1 MRKAVRLVFKPGS
14 HEEIDG
20 QLFAAMVR
28 KAKGPEPPDDE
39 LLLNRLSS
47 ISAQHIADSRPLV
60 EKMATNGFKTHHTV
74 PMLQKAS
81 LNRSTLAPEAS

>member
-39 LLLNRLSS
+39 LLLNRPSNAKQYISS
-47 ISAQHIADSRPLV
+47 AYSRL
-60 EKMATNGFKTHHTV
+60 EALGGEDGDEW
-74 PMLQKAS
+74 LQDPSHRAHVAKG
-81 LNRSTLAPEAS
+81 LLE